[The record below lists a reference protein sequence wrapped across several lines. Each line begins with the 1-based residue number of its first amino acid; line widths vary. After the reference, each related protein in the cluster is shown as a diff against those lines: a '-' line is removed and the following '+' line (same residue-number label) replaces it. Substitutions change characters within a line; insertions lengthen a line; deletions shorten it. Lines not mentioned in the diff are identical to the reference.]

1 MIDAKGEQTMEKLPC
16 SIFND
21 VLGPVMRGPSSSH
34 VAGAAR
40 IASMIRQSLDAPVKK
55 AIVDFDVNGAL
66 AASHT
71 DTERIWDLPAD
82 F

>member
-1 MIDAKGEQTMEKLPC
+1 MEKLPC

-40 IASMIRQSLDAPVKK
+40 IAANPQALLAM
-55 AIVDFDVNGAL
+55 L
-66 AASHT
+66 AA
-71 DTERIWDLPAD
+71 L
-82 F
+82 